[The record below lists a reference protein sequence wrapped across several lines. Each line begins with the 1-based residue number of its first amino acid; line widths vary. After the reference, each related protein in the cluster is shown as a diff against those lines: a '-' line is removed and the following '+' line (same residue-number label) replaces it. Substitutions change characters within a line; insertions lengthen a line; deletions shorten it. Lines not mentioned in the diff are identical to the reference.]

1 MTAPGRAGS
10 LSPVTDYMSIQPG
23 DIIEH
28 SGETFNSKREVV
40 PFSERHIVLKRHSQ
54 RLYLAREGTGELSTL
69 NRRFVT
75 DGDVI
80 IVGHSDEAFS
90 TDIVEGTVVRIDKK
104 DFNLVGLAQV
114 TAVNPQMRTADIVMT
129 SGDRNGLGI
138 RRMSLSDLQAA

>member
-75 DGDVI
+75 DGDVT
-80 IVGHSDEAFS
+80 IVGHTDPTFSSDIA
-90 TDIVEGTVVRIDKK
+90 EGAIVRINEEK
-104 DFNLVGLAQV
+104 FNLVGLARV
-114 TAVNPQMRTADIVMT
+114 TAVDAQMRTADIVMED
-129 SGDRNGLGI
+129 GARDGQEV
-138 RRMSLSDLQAA
+138 RRIALSMLQAA

>member
-1 MTAPGRAGS
+1 M
-10 LSPVTDYMSIQPG
+10 TDYTSIQPG

-90 TDIVEGTVVRIDKK
+90 TDIAEGAIVRINEEKFD
-104 DFNLVGLAQV
+104 LVGLARV
-114 TAVNPQMRTADIVMT
+114 TAVDAQMRTADIVMED
-129 SGDRNGLGI
+129 GARDGQEV
-138 RRMSLSDLQAA
+138 RRIALSMLQAA